1 MSLINVI
8 DRLVYVFL
16 EVCLFVASVRV
27 IKVEHLAA
35 ILHLSELN
43 RVLAKVLDR
52 GDRLASNSAKH
63 EDTAQHRVKRGRQ
76 ALSRLEDVPFGYAT
90 LMGIKPRQNWC
101 QLGMRYLLR
110 FILFDLVE
118 P

>member
-1 MSLINVI
+1 MRLINVVEC
-8 DRLVYVFL
+8 LVCILL
-16 EVCLFVASVRV
+16 EVSLIISLAGV
-27 IKVEHLAA
+27 IEVQHLSS
-35 ILHLSELN
+35 ILHLTEFN
-43 RVLAKVLDR
+43 RILAKVLDR

-110 FILFDLVE
+110 FILLDLVE